1 MAINHWVG
9 AGNITR
15 EPELRSTQ
23 SGSYVLSFGL
33 AVNDGRKNNQTG
45 EREET
50 PVFVDCAMFGNRA
63 EKVSQ
68 HIRKGAKVTVSGK
81 LRYSTWEKDGQKRS
95 KLDVVVND
103 IEYMSQKPSG
113 YEDRH
118 SQARQ
123 EQAEYVQAT
132 YFDDDCPF

>member
-1 MAINHWVG
+1 MAINNWTGV
-9 AGNITR
+9 GNITR

-23 SGSYVLSFGL
+23 SGSYVLSFGV

-45 EREET
+45 EWEDT
-50 PVFVDCAMFGNRA
+50 PVFVDCVMFGNRA

-68 HIRKGAKVTVSGK
+68 HIHKGSKVSVNGK

-103 IEYMSQKPSG
+103 IEFMSQKRDG
-113 YEDRH
+113 YDDRH

-123 EQAEYVQAT
+123 DQAEYVQAT